1 MAPIKL
7 KFLNSYN
14 ACILFLLSVLGFS
27 SACKKEEPLLMY
39 GSPHATFSIIGEVK
53 SAADGKIIP
62 EIIVEVR
69 KEYNEEKGLVRALVE
84 TGFSED
90 NGKYTVS
97 MGDWPEDQTY
107 QLRFTDTDGALNG
120 EFESLDTT
128 VVFKD
133 PKFTNGDGSWFSGVA
148 EQEMNIKLKPK
159 K

>member
-1 MAPIKL
+1 MYL
-7 KFLNSYN
+7 
-14 ACILFLLSVLGFS
+14 
-27 SACKKEEPLLMY
+27 Y
-39 GSPHATFSIIGEVK
+39 GSPHATFIINGEVK
-53 SAADGKIIP
+53 SAANGRVIP

-69 KEYNEEKGLVRALVE
+69 KEYNEETGLVRALVE

-133 PKFTNGDGSWFSGVA
+133 PKFINGDGSWFRGVA